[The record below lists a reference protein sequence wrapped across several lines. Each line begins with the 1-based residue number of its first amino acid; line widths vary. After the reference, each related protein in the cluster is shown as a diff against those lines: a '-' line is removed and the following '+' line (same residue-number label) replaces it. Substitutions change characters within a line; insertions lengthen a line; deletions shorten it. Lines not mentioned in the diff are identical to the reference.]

1 MDKNVV
7 NFGVDLGSYFVKNSN
22 SVKFESRVEDVVDD
36 VAMFL
41 NAGVI
46 EINGRKFLLEDGYFD
61 IINSK
66 LDKSEVHILANLYN
80 SLALSVPNF
89 STVNLAV
96 GLPINQFHSKDKLK
110 QLILENKDVQFKKDG
125 KKYNYTIED
134 VTVLPEGMG
143 VFYSLD
149 IALLKEVC
157 NKNILIVDIGGKT
170 TDICLLEAFN
180 GARRIKDK
188 STCKV
193 GTLDIYRDAIK
204 KMNREDMSLNI
215 STEDIHSIVVNGQ
228 YTGGIDMSFMN
239 SIYKQYTQL
248 IFNDIRTTYDYK
260 RCIVFLVV
268 LLVGAEPFKDSISSL
283 YISFK
288 VSFIKALLLECIQM
302 KSYKALS
309 SSVSLNDNTT
319 LAINLFHDV

>member
-260 RCIVFLVV
+260 RCIVILAGG
-268 LLVGAEPFKDSISSL
+268 GA
-283 YISFK
+283 
-288 VSFIKALLLECIQM
+288 ALLNEHFKELM
-302 KSYKALS
+302 
-309 SSVSLNDNTT
+309 NDV
-319 LAINLFHDV
+319 DVKYNPDIFANAKGFKKYLDIMEKVNG